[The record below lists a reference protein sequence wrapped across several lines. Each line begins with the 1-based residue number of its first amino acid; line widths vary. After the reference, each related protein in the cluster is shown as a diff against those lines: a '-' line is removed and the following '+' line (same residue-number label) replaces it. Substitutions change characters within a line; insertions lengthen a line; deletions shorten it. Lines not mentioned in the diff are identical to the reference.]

1 MDATIAAMFC
11 KSVYTMQSMGLGGG
25 LLMTIYIKENE
36 TAYTLNARE
45 TAPEK
50 SAPDMFKGKPD
61 ASKHG
66 KHDQQ
71 CLDVIKFKI
80 GFNITGPLAIG
91 VPGQLRG
98 YWAAY
103 KRFGKLP
110 WKDLVEPAIELCENG
125 YQMSKHQ
132 YWSFQVNIQYNKK
145 DELLR

>member
-1 MDATIAAMFC
+1 MFNCFFIYCSVLFRNILLKNGSAVDATIAAMFC

-71 CLDVIKFKI
+71 CLGVIKFKS
-80 GFNITGPLAIG
+80 GLFL
-91 VPGQLRG
+91 
-98 YWAAY
+98 
-103 KRFGKLP
+103 
-110 WKDLVEPAIELCENG
+110 
-125 YQMSKHQ
+125 
-132 YWSFQVNIQYNKK
+132 QVH
-145 DELLR
+145 